1 MYIPTLNENIRMVR
15 SDFHIIPSHVAYK
28 AVLQHY
34 GHIQRSVDVT
44 AYHILFGNP
53 SLLSAGVMGTVLKS
67 TGNFS
72 SNFTFL
78 PSSCLDFYNSVLRL
92 RHECAQYEMFFSKQ

>member
-1 MYIPTLNENIRMVR
+1 MSLTKPCCNIMAI
-15 SDFHIIPSHVAYK
+15 S
-28 AVLQHY
+28 
-34 GHIQRSVDVT
+34 SVDVA

-53 SLLSAGVMGTVLKS
+53 SLLSAWVMGTVLKS

-92 RHECAQYEMFFSKQ
+92 RHECAQYEMFFSQQ